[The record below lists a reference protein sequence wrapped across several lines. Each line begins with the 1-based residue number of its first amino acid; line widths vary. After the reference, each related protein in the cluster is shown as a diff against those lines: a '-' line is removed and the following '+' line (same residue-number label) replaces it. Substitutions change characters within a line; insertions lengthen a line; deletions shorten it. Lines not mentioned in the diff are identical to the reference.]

1 MTFIENESAYEAG
14 KQRNIQFNRIKGN
27 KNRWLQESGQEI
39 VNRVENFLFQSGEF
53 APAEIVDRQGYHEL
67 QTHPV
72 VKASFGDFRAKMV
85 DSLMRWGRL
94 SPAQEKA
101 VLGMIE
107 KGQSRIA
114 EREAA
119 KAVKATTA
127 KHVGTVGE
135 RRDFEVTVQFKTS
148 FETQFGWTAVYVCE
162 DDDGNV
168 IVYKGSSVLYG
179 APDNC
184 GAAAAIKGERIK
196 FKATIKEHG
205 VRDGI
210 AQTIVARPKQ

>member
-39 VNRVENFLFQSGEF
+39 VNRVEDFLFQSGEF
-53 APAEIVDRQGYHEL
+53 APVEIVDRQGYHEL

-85 DSLMRWGRL
+85 DAVMQWGRL

-101 VLGMIE
+101 VLGMIV

-119 KAVKATTA
+119 NAVKATTA
-127 KHVGTVGE
+127 KHVDTVGE
-135 RRDFEVTVQFKTS
+135 RIDWDLTVKFLTS
-148 FETQFGWTAVYVCE
+148 FETQFGLTQVYVCE
-162 DDDGNV
+162 DADANV
-168 IVYKGSSVLYG
+168 VVYKGSTYLQGPSGPAV
-179 APDNC
+179 
-184 GAAAAIKGERIK
+184 KGDQVK